1 MNDTPEK
8 IIYEYCLLR
17 YVPDLERGE
26 FVNVG
31 LMMMS
36 KRHRWMRV
44 GLHVDKERIERLS
57 PKADISR
64 LRTQLGALRPEGVP
78 FPDLPAEERYRWMA
92 AVKSAIIQTSPSHP
106 GILITGSCCGR
117 NDVRRMLD
125 SKFDE
130 LLDRLVK

>member
-64 LRTQLGALRPEGVP
+64 LRTQLGAFSPEGVP
-78 FPDLPAEERYRWMA
+78 YPAAEEMM
-92 AVKSAIIQTSPSHP
+92 SAGCSIPNLTNCS
-106 GILITGSCCGR
+106 TG
-117 NDVRRMLD
+117 L
-125 SKFDE
+125 
-130 LLDRLVK
+130 